1 MGERNTRRHELDA
14 FGVLTI
20 CRVKGLA
27 LAPGGELLFSASSDG
42 TIKAWR
48 IAQPQVE
55 TYDHSIAVLL
65 VIYHNNQDWET

>member
-1 MGERNTRRHELDA
+1 MGERKTGRHELDA

-42 TIKAWR
+42 SIKAWR

-55 TYDHSIAVLL
+55 T
-65 VIYHNNQDWET
+65 